1 MSFFCSLLQIY
12 TYLIQTMK
20 KIDIIILCGGLGTRI
35 RSESKGLPK
44 ILININKDIPFLKY
58 LLKNLQLSYL
68 KNIFL
73 SISFRGK
80 KIINF
85 INHNKELSLKYH
97 DDKSL
102 LGTGGAI
109 KNLLKNKRIS
119 DPFFVIN
126 GDTFFNFKI
135 KNLIKKN
142 LKNHNKK
149 SIILIKSDEK
159 EKRYDQFKILNN
171 KITFCKNNKN
181 KNKTNLY
188 INSGLYLFYKKDIS
202 IKKKIFSLEKELL
215 PLLISKNRLD
225 FYINK
230 SKVFFDI
237 GVPKDLNRF
246 KKYAKLNIKI

>member
-1 MSFFCSLLQIY
+1 
-12 TYLIQTMK
+12 MK
-20 KIDIIILCGGLGTRI
+20 KIDIIVLCGGLGTRI

-44 ILININKDIPFLKY
+44 ILIKINKDIPFLMY
-58 LLKNLQLSYL
+58 LLKNLQLTCL

-73 SISFRGK
+73 SVGFRGK

-85 INHNKELSLKYH
+85 IKQNKKLGLKYM
-97 DDKSL
+97 DEKSL

-109 KNLLKNKRIS
+109 KNVLKNKKIS

-135 KNLIKKN
+135 KNLIKKDF
-142 LKNHNKK
+142 KNYTKK
-149 SIILIKSDEK
+149 SIILLKSDEK

-171 KITFCKNNKN
+171 KITFNKNNKN
-181 KNKTNLY
+181 KTTIY

-202 IKKKIFSLEKELL
+202 FKKKTFSLEKELI

-225 FYINK
+225 FYVNK

-246 KKYAKLNIKI
+246 KKYAKLNIKIK

>member
-1 MSFFCSLLQIY
+1 
-12 TYLIQTMK
+12 MK

-44 ILININKDIPFLKY
+44 ILVNINKDIPFLKY
-58 LLKNLQLSYL
+58 LLKNLQFSYL

-73 SISFRGK
+73 SIGFRGK

-85 INHNKELSLKYH
+85 INQNKKLGLKYH
-97 DDKSL
+97 DEKSL

-109 KNLLKNKRIS
+109 KNVLKNKKIS
-119 DPFFVIN
+119 NPFFVIN
-126 GDTFFNFKI
+126 GDTYFNFKI
-135 KNLIKKN
+135 ESLIKKN
-142 LKNHNKK
+142 LKNYSKK
-149 SIILIKSDEK
+149 SIILLKSDEK

-171 KITFCKNNKN
+171 KIRFNKNNKN
-181 KNKTNLY
+181 RTKLY

-225 FYINK
+225 FYVNK

>member
-1 MSFFCSLLQIY
+1 M
-12 TYLIQTMK
+12 
-20 KIDIIILCGGLGTRI
+20 
-35 RSESKGLPK
+35 
-44 ILININKDIPFLKY
+44 
-58 LLKNLQLSYL
+58 
-68 KNIFL
+68 
-73 SISFRGK
+73 
-80 KIINF
+80 
-85 INHNKELSLKYH
+85 
-97 DDKSL
+97 
-102 LGTGGAI
+102 GTGGAI

-142 LKNHNKK
+142 LINRNKK

-188 INSGLYLFYKKDIS
+188 INILIYLFYKKDIFN
-202 IKKKIFSLEKELL
+202 KKKIFSLEKELL

>member
-1 MSFFCSLLQIY
+1 M
-12 TYLIQTMK
+12 
-20 KIDIIILCGGLGTRI
+20 
-35 RSESKGLPK
+35 
-44 ILININKDIPFLKY
+44 
-58 LLKNLQLSYL
+58 
-68 KNIFL
+68 
-73 SISFRGK
+73 
-80 KIINF
+80 
-85 INHNKELSLKYH
+85 
-97 DDKSL
+97 
-102 LGTGGAI
+102 GTGGAI

-142 LKNHNKK
+142 LKNRNKK

-171 KITFCKNNKN
+171 KITFSKIN

-188 INSGLYLFYKKDIS
+188 INSGLYLFYKKDII

>member
-1 MSFFCSLLQIY
+1 
-12 TYLIQTMK
+12 MK

-58 LLKNLQLSYL
+58 LLKNLQFSYL

-73 SISFRGK
+73 SIGFRGK

-85 INHNKELSLKYH
+85 INQNKKLGLKYY
-97 DDKSL
+97 DEKSL

-109 KNLLKNKRIS
+109 KNVLKNKKIS

-126 GDTFFNFKI
+126 GDTYFNFKI
-135 KNLIKKN
+135 ESLIKKN
-142 LKNHNKK
+142 LKNYNKK
-149 SIILIKSDEK
+149 SIILLKSDEK

-171 KITFCKNNKN
+171 KIRFNKNNKN
-181 KNKTNLY
+181 RTKSY

>member
-1 MSFFCSLLQIY
+1 
-12 TYLIQTMK
+12 MK
-20 KIDIIILCGGLGTRI
+20 KIDIIVLCGGLGTRI

-44 ILININKDIPFLKY
+44 ILIKINKDIPFLIY
-58 LLKNLQLSYL
+58 LLKNLQLTCL

-73 SISFRGK
+73 SVGFRGK

-85 INHNKELSLKYH
+85 IKQNKKLGLKYLNE
-97 DDKSL
+97 KSL

-109 KNLLKNKRIS
+109 KNVLKNKKIS

-135 KNLIKKN
+135 KNLIKKDF
-142 LKNHNKK
+142 KNYTKK
-149 SIILIKSDEK
+149 SIILLKSDEK

-171 KITFCKNNKN
+171 KITFNKNNKN
-181 KNKTNLY
+181 KTTIY

-202 IKKKIFSLEKELL
+202 FKKKTFSLEKELI

-225 FYINK
+225 FYVNK

-246 KKYAKLNIKI
+246 KKYAKLNIKIK

>member
-1 MSFFCSLLQIY
+1 
-12 TYLIQTMK
+12 MK

-44 ILININKDIPFLKY
+44 ILVNINKDIPFLKY
-58 LLKNLQLSYL
+58 LLKNLQFSYL

-73 SISFRGK
+73 SIGFRGK

-85 INHNKELSLKYH
+85 INQNKKLGLKYH
-97 DDKSL
+97 DEKSL

-109 KNLLKNKRIS
+109 KNVLKNKKIS

-135 KNLIKKN
+135 KNLIKKD
-142 LKNHNKK
+142 LKNYIKK
-149 SIILIKSDEK
+149 SIILLKSDEK

-171 KITFCKNNKN
+171 KITFNKNNKN
-181 KNKTNLY
+181 RTKIY

-202 IKKKIFSLEKELL
+202 FKKKTFSLEKELI

-225 FYINK
+225 FYVNK

-246 KKYAKLNIKI
+246 KKYAKLNIKIK

>member
-1 MSFFCSLLQIY
+1 
-12 TYLIQTMK
+12 MK
-20 KIDIIILCGGLGTRI
+20 KIDIIVLCGGLGTRI

-44 ILININKDIPFLKY
+44 ILIKINKDIPFLMY
-58 LLKNLQLSYL
+58 LLKNLQLTCL

-73 SISFRGK
+73 SVGFRGK

-85 INHNKELSLKYH
+85 IKQNKKLGLKYM
-97 DDKSL
+97 DEKSL

-109 KNLLKNKRIS
+109 KNVLKNKKIS

-135 KNLIKKN
+135 KNFIKKDF
-142 LKNHNKK
+142 KNYTKK
-149 SIILIKSDEK
+149 SIILLKSDEK

-171 KITFCKNNKN
+171 KITFNKNNKN
-181 KNKTNLY
+181 KTTIY

-202 IKKKIFSLEKELL
+202 FKKKTFSLEKELI

-225 FYINK
+225 FYVNK

-246 KKYAKLNIKI
+246 KKYAKLIIKIK

>member
-1 MSFFCSLLQIY
+1 
-12 TYLIQTMK
+12 MK

-58 LLKNLQLSYL
+58 LLKNLQFSYL

-73 SISFRGK
+73 SIGFRGK

-85 INHNKELSLKYH
+85 INQNKKLSLKYH
-97 DDKSL
+97 DEKSL

-109 KNLLKNKRIS
+109 KNVLKNKKIS

-126 GDTFFNFKI
+126 GDTYFNFKI
-135 KNLIKKN
+135 ESLIKKN
-142 LKNHNKK
+142 LKNYNKK
-149 SIILIKSDEK
+149 SIILLKSDEK

-171 KITFCKNNKN
+171 KITFNKNNKN
-181 KNKTNLY
+181 RTKSY

>member
-1 MSFFCSLLQIY
+1 
-12 TYLIQTMK
+12 MK
-20 KIDIIILCGGLGTRI
+20 KIDIIVLCGGLGTRI

-44 ILININKDIPFLKY
+44 ILIKINKDIPFLIY
-58 LLKNLQLSYL
+58 LLKNLQLTCL

-73 SISFRGK
+73 SVGFRGK

-85 INHNKELSLKYH
+85 IKQNKKLGLKYM
-97 DDKSL
+97 DEKSL

-109 KNLLKNKRIS
+109 KNVLKNKKIS

-135 KNLIKKN
+135 KNLIKKDF
-142 LKNHNKK
+142 KNYTKK
-149 SIILIKSDEK
+149 SIILLKSDEK

-171 KITFCKNNKN
+171 KITFNKNNKN
-181 KNKTNLY
+181 KTTIY

-202 IKKKIFSLEKELL
+202 FKKKTFSLEKELI

-225 FYINK
+225 FYVNK

-246 KKYAKLNIKI
+246 KKYAKLNIKIK

>member
-1 MSFFCSLLQIY
+1 
-12 TYLIQTMK
+12 MK

-44 ILININKDIPFLKY
+44 ILVNINKDIPFLKY
-58 LLKNLQLSYL
+58 LLKNLQFSYL

-73 SISFRGK
+73 SIGFRGK

-85 INHNKELSLKYH
+85 INQNKKLGLKYH
-97 DDKSL
+97 DEKSL

-109 KNLLKNKRIS
+109 KNVLKNKKIS
-119 DPFFVIN
+119 NPFFVIN
-126 GDTFFNFKI
+126 GDTYFNFKI
-135 KNLIKKN
+135 ESLIKKN
-142 LKNHNKK
+142 LKNYSKK
-149 SIILIKSDEK
+149 SIILLKSDEK

-171 KITFCKNNKN
+171 KIRFNKNNKN
-181 KNKTNLY
+181 RTKLY